1 MKTLELSFGTVF
13 LGNQEEVKECC
24 PELWALLDRDTNL
37 ALDIKNHR
45 YFIADDLF
53 ETFNW
58 ILAIKTFIFER
69 YNDQDLDAYVES
81 GLMEKSKRRELL
93 AMRADVSRWFQ
104 KEESIPSL
112 LYSIIK
118 EEFLREKCRMFDKGD
133 NVRFLQFSL
142 RLKDSD

>member
-1 MKTLELSFGTVF
+1 MKTLNLSFGTVF

-24 PELWALLDRDTNL
+24 PELWALLDRNTNL
-37 ALDIKNHR
+37 ALDLKNRR

-53 ETFNW
+53 ETFSW
-58 ILAIKTFIFER
+58 ILAIKTFIYER

-81 GLMEKSKRRELL
+81 GLMEKSRRRELL

-104 KEESIPSL
+104 KEESITSL

-133 NVRFLQFSL
+133 NVKFLQFSL

>member
-13 LGNQEEVKECC
+13 LGTQEEVKECC

-37 ALDIKNHR
+37 ALDIKNRR

-58 ILAIKTFIFER
+58 ILAIEAFMADRFDNK
-69 YNDQDLDAYVES
+69 NLDAYVES

>member
-13 LGNQEEVKECC
+13 LGTLDEVKECC

-37 ALDIKNHR
+37 ALDIKNRR

>member
-24 PELWALLDRDTNL
+24 PELWALLDRNTNL

-58 ILAIKTFIFER
+58 ILAIEAFMKDRFDDK
-69 YNDQDLDAYVES
+69 NLDVYVEN
-81 GLMEKSKRRELL
+81 GLIEKSKRRELL
-93 AMRADVSRWFQ
+93 AIRADISRRFQ

-112 LYSIIK
+112 FYSIIND
-118 EEFLREKCRMFDKGD
+118 EFLREKCRMFNKGD